1 MASRGDLR
9 DLLFGIARGPNQA
22 KQIKLRFGQ
31 SQLQHFMQ
39 KLTDEG
45 GATESQQMEKI
56 MLDQTSRLM
65 QRIAIVGAII
75 ALSALGLLPIAAAQ
89 AQQQPPN
96 CTDDESLKGIKKQY
110 NGLEEINNATVRIK
124 EIKNVKE
131 TYYGAAP
138 QSFNQYANS
147 NDRVLN
153 VRWCQAAMLLND
165 GQGDTVYWFLA
176 DEQKGDRHSTVQDH
190 CSTKHNLLDS
200 TCAKWREHR

>member
-1 MASRGDLR
+1 
-9 DLLFGIARGPNQA
+9 
-22 KQIKLRFGQ
+22 
-31 SQLQHFMQ
+31 MQ

-153 VRWCQAAMLLND
+153 VRWCQAAILLSD